1 MRNSRGTI
9 RPARGLHVR
18 TPILDHR
25 EMALMQ
31 LVQSALG
38 LFASVLAAFSQMWA
52 QRHERDAGPTTWRSE
67 GCPTGAPAIVT
78 LRLGSG

>member
-1 MRNSRGTI
+1 
-9 RPARGLHVR
+9 
-18 TPILDHR
+18 
-25 EMALMQ
+25 MQ

-67 GCPTGAPAIVT
+67 GCSTGAPAIVT